1 MLVGENGY
9 GKSSVVDAIRA
20 LLGENEFSRRG
31 IIEEDFYS
39 VFCESQKKSSESLFI
54 SGVFSNLTEAQKVE
68 YLSWL
73 DEDFNASIMS
83 AVGNIYGQKTQIRF
97 NILLYERIIESLQ
110 LLFSDDLS
118 SNLNIFRSLSENS
131 LGYNNLIYIAT
142 ILAEFEGL
150 KDRYTTPRILLI
162 EELEA
167 HLHPQLQIKLLQ
179 YLQKQATEFDIQVII
194 TTHSSLLAASVPFE
208 SIIALYKTE
217 EGISI
222 TPLIE
227 CGVDK
232 SASGFLNRWLD
243 ATKTALFF
251 SKGNIFVEGIAE
263 AILIP
268 ELAKVYLRNQNEDR
282 LTKVTSL
289 EEAGISVINMNGIY
303 FQYFM
308 QLYNG
313 YSVIIPNQKDR
324 ETEKDYKERV
334 HTLIHKDVLSSGEF
348 VATKKI
354 EARCVAITDNDPETD
369 VYPSKDDYTEGNN
382 PQLYYAKQIENMTE
396 NCRVFINRKT
406 FEYDLALE
414 SHHNAKMML
423 EILIEE
429 IPTDGSIKRDMED
442 YIAKIDAGETIDDTR
457 MAGFILKQVDSNQVQ
472 KLINCYSNI
481 LNEEG
486 LLMNESRI
494 IVRNN
499 SVKNKILG
507 KKVTTGTINTIED
520 FAHFVY
526 FRKYNSLECFRG
538 STRVL
543 ARAIQRAFFANE
555 VHGNS
560 NNLYKPERL
569 ESAEWNAIIV
579 SVQKKLI
586 ADSAVTDLNKT
597 WSAWK
602 KTLASCLGNIDIIPS
617 HTIELKSIR
626 RGMKDEKVIDTFS
639 NSIGH
644 DISITIETI
653 HGCKGMRLD
662 SVLFVSSYTKSA
674 SSSGAHWHDWFQHNE
689 TGISEAHRLAY
700 VAFSRAKHLL
710 ALGIPNPHSA
720 PLSEADKQMLTDC
733 GFEIV
738 EIAED

>member
-1 MLVGENGY
+1 M
-9 GKSSVVDAIRA
+9 
-20 LLGENEFSRRG
+20 
-31 IIEEDFYS
+31 
-39 VFCESQKKSSESLFI
+39 
-54 SGVFSNLTEAQKVE
+54 
-68 YLSWL
+68 SWL
-73 DEDFNASIMS
+73 DEDFNAKLSFEVQRTLNRRNNYKQKRWGGNSSNSFFDIEPLNDIQCVYLPALRDAERRLRTGRGSRLARFIANLSADDLKSKREKDELMPLEQDLKEFNEKAANESEIKNATELINSSIMS
-83 AVGNIYGQKTQIRF
+83 AVGNVYGQKTQIRF
-97 NILLYERIIESLQ
+97 NILSYERIIESLQ

-118 SNLNIFRSLSENS
+118 SNLNIFRNLSENS

-222 TPLIE
+222 TPLID

-243 ATKTALFF
+243 TTKTALFF

-268 ELAKVYLRNQNEDR
+268 ELAKVYLRKQNEDG

-303 FQYFM
+303 FPYFM

-313 YSVIIPNQKDR
+313 YSVIIPNQKDG

-354 EARCVAITDNDPETD
+354 EARCVAITDNDPKTD
-369 VYPSKDDYTEGNN
+369 VYPSKDDHAEGNN

-396 NCRVFINRKT
+396 NCRVFIDRKT

-414 SHHNAKMML
+414 SRHNAKMML

-429 IPTDGSIKRDMED
+429 IPTDGSNKRDMED

-457 MAGFILKQVDSNQVQ
+457 MAGFILKQVDSNYMGKGRFAQ
-472 KLINCYSNI
+472 
-481 LNEEG
+481 
-486 LLMNESRI
+486 LLAERI
-494 IVRNN
+494 D
-499 SVKNKILG
+499 SG
-507 KKVTTGTINTIED
+507 
-520 FAHFVY
+520 FV
-526 FRKYNSLECFRG
+526 
-538 STRVL
+538 V
-543 ARAIQRAFFANE
+543 
-555 VHGNS
+555 
-560 NNLYKPERL
+560 PEYI
-569 ESAEWNAIIV
+569 SNAISFI
-579 SVQKKLI
+579 LM
-586 ADSAVTDLNKT
+586 
-597 WSAWK
+597 
-602 KTLASCLGNIDIIPS
+602 LG
-617 HTIELKSIR
+617 E
-626 RGMKDEKVIDTFS
+626 
-639 NSIGH
+639 
-644 DISITIETI
+644 
-653 HGCKGMRLD
+653 
-662 SVLFVSSYTKSA
+662 
-674 SSSGAHWHDWFQHNE
+674 
-689 TGISEAHRLAY
+689 
-700 VAFSRAKHLL
+700 RA
-710 ALGIPNPHSA
+710 
-720 PLSEADKQMLTDC
+720 
-733 GFEIV
+733 
-738 EIAED
+738 

>member
-1 MLVGENGY
+1 MYLSKISIKNFRVFSDAVEVSFSKGLNLLVGENGS
-9 GKSSVVDAIRA
+9 GKSTAVDAIRA

-31 IIEEDFYS
+31 IIEEDFSS

-73 DEDFNASIMS
+73 DEDFNAKLSFEVQRTLNRRNNYKQKRWGGNSSNSFFDIEPLNDIQCVYLPALRDAERRLRTGRGSRLARFIANLSADDLKSKREKDELMPLEQDLKEFNEKAANESEIKNATELINSSILS
-83 AVGNIYGQKTQIRF
+83 AVGNVYGQKTQIRF
-97 NILLYERIIESLQ
+97 NILSYERIIESLQ

-222 TPLIE
+222 TPLID

-268 ELAKVYLRNQNEDR
+268 ELAKVYLRKQNEDC

-303 FQYFM
+303 FPYFM

-313 YSVIIPNQKDR
+313 YSVIIPNQKDG
-324 ETEKDYKERV
+324 ETEKDYKKRV
-334 HTLIHKDVLSSGEF
+334 HTLIHKDVLGSDEF
-348 VATKKI
+348 VSTKKI
-354 EARCVAITDNDPETD
+354 EARCVAITDNDPKTD
-369 VYPSKDDYTEGNN
+369 VYPSKDDHAEGNN

-414 SHHNAKMML
+414 SRHNAKMML

-429 IPTDGSIKRDMED
+429 IPTDGSNKRDMED
-442 YIAKIDAGETIDDTR
+442 YIAKIDAGETIDDTK
-457 MAGFILKQVDSNQVQ
+457 MAGFILKQVDSNYMGKGRFAQ
-472 KLINCYSNI
+472 
-481 LNEEG
+481 
-486 LLMNESRI
+486 LLAERI
-494 IVRNN
+494 D
-499 SVKNKILG
+499 SG
-507 KKVTTGTINTIED
+507 
-520 FAHFVY
+520 FV
-526 FRKYNSLECFRG
+526 
-538 STRVL
+538 V
-543 ARAIQRAFFANE
+543 
-555 VHGNS
+555 
-560 NNLYKPERL
+560 PEYI
-569 ESAEWNAIIV
+569 SNAISFI
-579 SVQKKLI
+579 LM
-586 ADSAVTDLNKT
+586 
-597 WSAWK
+597 
-602 KTLASCLGNIDIIPS
+602 LG
-617 HTIELKSIR
+617 E
-626 RGMKDEKVIDTFS
+626 
-639 NSIGH
+639 
-644 DISITIETI
+644 
-653 HGCKGMRLD
+653 
-662 SVLFVSSYTKSA
+662 
-674 SSSGAHWHDWFQHNE
+674 
-689 TGISEAHRLAY
+689 
-700 VAFSRAKHLL
+700 RA
-710 ALGIPNPHSA
+710 
-720 PLSEADKQMLTDC
+720 
-733 GFEIV
+733 
-738 EIAED
+738 